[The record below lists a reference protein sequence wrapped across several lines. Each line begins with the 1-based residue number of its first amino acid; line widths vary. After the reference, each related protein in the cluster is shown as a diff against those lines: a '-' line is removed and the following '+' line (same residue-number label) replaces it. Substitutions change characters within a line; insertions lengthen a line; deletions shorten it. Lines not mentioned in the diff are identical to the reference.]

1 MSSLEVRDPVH
12 GLISFNP
19 REWAVV
25 DTKAFQRLR
34 GVQQLAL
41 THLVYS
47 GARHSRFE
55 HCMGAAHVAGRLA
68 TGLNDQQ
75 GSDLDVDRVRM
86 AALVHDIGHG
96 PFSHV
101 SEEVFEDLSGDEHV
115 HEKISAAIVRHDPA
129 VAKAIGTDDAAWIA
143 DLLAGEGHARRRS
156 VERDIVAGPA
166 DIDKLDYLLRDSH
179 FCGVNY
185 GRYDLDKMVETAR
198 SVSAGGE
205 TYLGFHQDGIYALE
219 EMLLARYHMHRQV
232 YGHKTRV
239 GIDRMLVRSMK
250 LGVEEGLLPR
260 AVFCPPAKLDKKFV
274 KEYLRWDD
282 ASVTKT
288 LCEAP
293 EESAAGRVMRALVE
307 RRLCKRVLTLRGEW
321 LRETYGALVSGG
333 ILNPD
338 DGALGRLLPDVE
350 AAIASAAGVDP
361 CWVVLHWEDR
371 RSPLSLPYS
380 LRTLA
385 KDIIVTD
392 NQGRTVSFYEQSE
405 VFAQGEQPGRASVSL
420 YLRPK
425 GDKPMSAKMTEK
437 VRKTTMEGLEKIGNV
452 GAEV

>member
-1 MSSLEVRDPVH
+1 MASVEVRDPVH
-12 GLISFNP
+12 GLISFTK
-19 REWAVV
+19 REWDVV
-25 DTKAFQRLR
+25 DTAAFQRLR

-68 TGLNDQQ
+68 SGLRDRQ
-75 GSDLDVDRVRM
+75 GVDVDVDRVRM

-101 SEEVFEDLSGDEHV
+101 SEEVFEHLSKGENV

-129 VAKAIGTDDAAWIA
+129 VKKAIGPTDSAWISE
-143 DLLAGEGHARRRS
+143 LLSGEGHAQKRS
-156 VERDIVAGPA
+156 VARDIVAGPA

-198 SVSAGGE
+198 AVSAAGE
-205 TYLGFHQDGIYALE
+205 TYLGFHLDGLYALE
-219 EMLLARYHMHRQV
+219 EMLLARYHMHQQV

-239 GIDRMLVRSMK
+239 GIDRMLVRSMT
-250 LGVEEGLLPR
+250 LGVEEGRLPR
-260 AVFCPPAKLDKKFV
+260 EVFCPPARPDRNFV
-274 KEYLRWDD
+274 REYLRWDD
-282 ASVTKT
+282 SQVTRT
-288 LCEAP
+288 LCEGP
-293 EESAAGRVMRALVE
+293 DHSAAGRVMRALVE
-307 RRLCKRVLTLRGEW
+307 RRLCKRTIRFPAATLQ
-321 LRETYGALVSGG
+321 ETYGKVVSGS

-338 DGALGRLLPDVE
+338 GDALALLKEVE
-350 AAIASAAGVDP
+350 SAIADAAQVDP

-371 RSPLSLPYS
+371 KNPVSLPYS
-380 LRTLA
+380 LRTKA
-385 KDIIVTD
+385 KDIIVID
-392 NQGRTVSFYEQSE
+392 EQGRTSSFYEQSE

-420 YLRPK
+420 YVRPK
-425 GDKPMSAKMTEK
+425 GDRPMPLRMAAK
-437 VRKTTMEGLEKIGNV
+437 VRTATLDGLERIGNA
-452 GAEV
+452 GAQV

>member
-1 MSSLEVRDPVH
+1 MPTLEVRDPVH
-12 GLISFNP
+12 GLISFTP

-25 DTKAFQRLR
+25 DTAAFQRLR

-68 TGLNDQQ
+68 TGLRENQKV
-75 GSDLDVDRVRM
+75 DLDVDRVRM

-101 SEEVFEDLSGDEHV
+101 SEEVFEHLSGGDKV
-115 HEKISAAIVRHDPA
+115 HEQISAAIVRHDPA
-129 VAKAIGTDDAAWIA
+129 VKKAIGAADSMWIS
-143 DLLAGEGHARRRS
+143 DLLSGEGHARKRS

-198 SVSAGGE
+198 AVSAAGE
-205 TYLGFHQDGIYALE
+205 TYLGFHQDGVYALE

-239 GIDRMLVRSMK
+239 GIDRMLVRSMT

-260 AVFCPPAKLDKKFV
+260 DVFCPPTRPDKNFV
-274 KEYLRWDD
+274 RDYLRWDD
-282 ASVTKT
+282 SQVTKT
-288 LCEAP
+288 LCEGP
-293 EESAAGRVMRALVE
+293 EGSGAGRVMRALVE
-307 RRLCKRVLTLRGEW
+307 RRLCKRALRFPAETLQT
-321 LRETYGALVSGG
+321 TYGNVVSGS

-338 DGALGRLLPDVE
+338 ADALKLLQEVESAIAE
-350 AAIASAAGVDP
+350 AAQVDP

-371 RSPLSLPYS
+371 KNPLSLPYS
-380 LRTLA
+380 VRTKA
-385 KDIIVTD
+385 QDIIVVD
-392 NQGRTVSFYEQSE
+392 EKGKPSSFYALSE

-425 GDKPMSAKMTEK
+425 GDKPMSARTEAK
-437 VRKTTMEGLEKIGNV
+437 VRTVTLEGLEKIGNA
-452 GAEV
+452 GARV